1 MATKKSKAKPAKKG
15 AKAKSE
21 GSATGLRYVGA
32 KAHQI
37 TPFLMFNANPEE
49 AAKFYVS
56 IFKKKSKILS
66 SNPMQADFVLN
77 GQRFFS
83 YNGGDH
89 PNFKFNWGVSFMIS
103 VETQKEVDYYWKALT
118 ADGGEESMCGWVK
131 DKFGLSWQVTPN
143 ILLKLISH
151 KDKTIADRAQQ
162 AMLKMKKI
170 DIAALKAA
178 INLTPQPPLRRRR
191 PETGHLKERGSALA
205 RG

>member
-1 MATKKSKAKPAKKG
+1 MKKTAVKKKSKAIKQPKG
-15 AKAKSE
+15 LNYS
-21 GSATGLRYVGA
+21 GA
-32 KAHQI
+32 KAHSI
-37 TPFLMFNANPEE
+37 TPFLMYNANPEE
-49 AAKFYVS
+49 AAKFYLS

-66 SNPMQADFVLN
+66 SSPMQADFILN

-118 ADGGEESMCGWVK
+118 ADGGKESMCGWVQ

-143 ILLKLISH
+143 ILLKLISD
-151 KDKTIADRAQQ
+151 KDRVKADRVTQV
-162 AMLKMKKI
+162 MLKMGKI

-178 INLTPQPPLRRRR
+178 AAMGHGR
-191 PETGHLKERGSALA
+191 PGAGAA
-205 RG
+205 RDGVRARAAK